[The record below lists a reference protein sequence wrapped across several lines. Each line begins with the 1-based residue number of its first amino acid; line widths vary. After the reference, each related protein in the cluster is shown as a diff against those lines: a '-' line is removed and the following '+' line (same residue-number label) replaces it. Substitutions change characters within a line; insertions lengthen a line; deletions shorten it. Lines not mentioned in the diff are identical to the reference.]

1 MLPTMQ
7 KRTTMQGRL
16 EEAVEG
22 TDSDTSDSSS
32 TSLEESSSDSRTR
45 RVPELKEIYES
56 CKLLL

>member
-1 MLPTMQ
+1 
-7 KRTTMQGRL
+7 MQGHL

-32 TSLEESSSDSRTR
+32 TSLEESSSDSPTR
-45 RVPELKEIYES
+45 RVPELEEIYES

>member
-1 MLPTMQ
+1 MLP
-7 KRTTMQGRL
+7 TMQGRL